1 MTFKKINT
9 QNSVTVKILKNTL
22 KSTKKK
28 IIPPRKL
35 AIFHWVTVPTVLN
48 KLLTY
53 FDQTQLLNNT
63 NFEAWFYFS
72 YNNIFPS
79 HN

>member
-1 MTFKKINT
+1 MIFKKINT
-9 QNSVTVKILKNTL
+9 QNYETVEILKNTL
-22 KSTKKK
+22 KSTKK

-35 AIFHWVTVPTVLN
+35 AIFYWITVPTVPH

-72 YNNIFPS
+72 HNNILPC